1 LDVHLDSHMVLQQLL
16 FQLTR
21 ERRNKNWCQYIS
33 TGLEF
38 LKSIQLTAFSWHQI
52 SKKFMVVYLHIIFQL
67 MWNIC
72 DCFFSL
78 CSLIYCLSSAYQDV
92 LQLCVWAILLLI
104 YFVHKSS
111 KAFDSTKVFQLHH

>member
-52 SKKFMVVYLHIIFQL
+52 SKKFMVVYLHINQIFQL
-67 MWNIC
+67 MWNIF

-78 CSLIYCLSSAYQDV
+78 CSLSYCLNSVDQEV
-92 LQLCVWAILLLI
+92 LQLRVWVILLLI
-104 YFVHKSS
+104 YFGH
-111 KAFDSTKVFQLHH
+111 